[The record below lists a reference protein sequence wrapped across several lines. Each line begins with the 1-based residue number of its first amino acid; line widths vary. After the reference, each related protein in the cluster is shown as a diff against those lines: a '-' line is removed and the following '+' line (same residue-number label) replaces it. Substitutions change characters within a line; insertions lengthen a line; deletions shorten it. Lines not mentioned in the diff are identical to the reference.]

1 MQIQLYKEDFS
12 IERRD
17 RERAQS
23 EKDYLQQQ
31 LKDAQEII
39 ATLLNNKFTSSFYFI
54 QIQWN
59 SVNLVT
65 NGPKKL
71 DHNIEVT
78 ILTRISLRENVLSFL
93 WGTKKSGRGG
103 LKAGFHRI

>member
-39 ATLLNNKFTSSFYFI
+39 ATLTQEVNKVFFLIINLLLVFI
-54 QIQWN
+54 LFKY
-59 SVNLVT
+59 S
-65 NGPKKL
+65 
-71 DHNIEVT
+71 
-78 ILTRISLRENVLSFL
+78 
-93 WGTKKSGRGG
+93 GTPLIWLPMGQKN
-103 LKAGFHRI
+103 

>member
-39 ATLLNNKFTSSFYFI
+39 ATLTQEVNKLLFLIINLLLVFI
-54 QIQWN
+54 LFKYSGTPLIRSPIGQKH
-59 SVNLVT
+59 L
-65 NGPKKL
+65 
-71 DHNIEVT
+71 T
-78 ILTRISLRENVLSFL
+78 IISR
-93 WGTKKSGRGG
+93 
-103 LKAGFHRI
+103 

>member
-1 MQIQLYKEDFS
+1 MT

-39 ATLLNNKFTSSFYFI
+39 ATLTQEVNKVFFLIINLLLVFI
-54 QIQWN
+54 
-59 SVNLVT
+59 
-65 NGPKKL
+65 
-71 DHNIEVT
+71 
-78 ILTRISLRENVLSFL
+78 
-93 WGTKKSGRGG
+93 
-103 LKAGFHRI
+103 

>member
-39 ATLLNNKFTSSFYFI
+39 ATLTQEVNKVFFLIINLLLVFI
-54 QIQWN
+54 LFKYSGTPLIW
-59 SVNLVT
+59 SPM
-65 NGPKKL
+65 GPK
-71 DHNIEVT
+71 N
-78 ILTRISLRENVLSFL
+78 
-93 WGTKKSGRGG
+93 
-103 LKAGFHRI
+103 

>member
-39 ATLLNNKFTSSFYFI
+39 ATLTQEVNKVFFLVINLLLVFI
-54 QIQWN
+54 LFKYSGTPLIW
-59 SVNLVT
+59 SPM
-65 NGPKKL
+65 GPK
-71 DHNIEVT
+71 N
-78 ILTRISLRENVLSFL
+78 
-93 WGTKKSGRGG
+93 
-103 LKAGFHRI
+103 

>member
-23 EKDYLQQQ
+23 EKGYLQQQ

-39 ATLLNNKFTSSFYFI
+39 ATLTQEVNKVFFLI
-54 QIQWN
+54 I
-59 SVNLVT
+59 
-65 NGPKKL
+65 
-71 DHNIEVT
+71 
-78 ILTRISLRENVLSFL
+78 NVLLVFILFKYS
-93 WGTKKSGRGG
+93 GTPLIWSPMGQKN
-103 LKAGFHRI
+103 

>member
-17 RERAQS
+17 RQRAQS

-39 ATLLNNKFTSSFYFI
+39 ATLTQEVNKVFFLIINLLLVFI
-54 QIQWN
+54 LFKYSETQLIW
-59 SVNLVT
+59 S
-65 NGPKKL
+65 PM
-71 DHNIEVT
+71 
-78 ILTRISLRENVLSFL
+78 
-93 WGTKKSGRGG
+93 G
-103 LKAGFHRI
+103 LKN

>member
-39 ATLLNNKFTSSFYFI
+39 ATLTQEVNKVFFLIINLLLVFI
-54 QIQWN
+54 LLKY
-59 SVNLVT
+59 S
-65 NGPKKL
+65 
-71 DHNIEVT
+71 
-78 ILTRISLRENVLSFL
+78 
-93 WGTKKSGRGG
+93 GTPLIWSPMGQKN
-103 LKAGFHRI
+103 

>member
-39 ATLLNNKFTSSFYFI
+39 ATLTQEVNKLFFLIKNLLLVFI
-54 QIQWN
+54 LFKY
-59 SVNLVT
+59 S
-65 NGPKKL
+65 
-71 DHNIEVT
+71 
-78 ILTRISLRENVLSFL
+78 
-93 WGTKKSGRGG
+93 GTPLIWLPMSQKN
-103 LKAGFHRI
+103 

>member
-39 ATLLNNKFTSSFYFI
+39 ATLTQEVNKVFFLI
-54 QIQWN
+54 I
-59 SVNLVT
+59 
-65 NGPKKL
+65 
-71 DHNIEVT
+71 
-78 ILTRISLRENVLSFL
+78 NVLLVFILFKYS
-93 WGTKKSGRGG
+93 GTPLIWSPMGQKN
-103 LKAGFHRI
+103 

>member
-17 RERAQS
+17 RERAQA

-39 ATLLNNKFTSSFYFI
+39 ATLTQEVNKLFFLIKNLLLVFI
-54 QIQWN
+54 LFKY
-59 SVNLVT
+59 S
-65 NGPKKL
+65 
-71 DHNIEVT
+71 
-78 ILTRISLRENVLSFL
+78 
-93 WGTKKSGRGG
+93 GTPLIWLPMGQKN
-103 LKAGFHRI
+103 

>member
-39 ATLLNNKFTSSFYFI
+39 ATHTQEVNKVFFLIINLLLVFI
-54 QIQWN
+54 LFKY
-59 SVNLVT
+59 S
-65 NGPKKL
+65 
-71 DHNIEVT
+71 
-78 ILTRISLRENVLSFL
+78 
-93 WGTKKSGRGG
+93 GTPLIWSPMGQKN
-103 LKAGFHRI
+103 

>member
-39 ATLLNNKFTSSFYFI
+39 ATLTQEVNKVYFLI
-54 QIQWN
+54 I
-59 SVNLVT
+59 NLLLVF
-65 NGPKKL
+65 
-71 DHNIEVT
+71 
-78 ILTRISLRENVLSFL
+78 ILFKYS
-93 WGTKKSGRGG
+93 GTPLIWSPMGQKN
-103 LKAGFHRI
+103 

>member
-39 ATLLNNKFTSSFYFI
+39 ATLTQEVNKVFLIINLLLVFI
-54 QIQWN
+54 LFKY
-59 SVNLVT
+59 S
-65 NGPKKL
+65 
-71 DHNIEVT
+71 
-78 ILTRISLRENVLSFL
+78 
-93 WGTKKSGRGG
+93 GTPLIWSPMGQKN
-103 LKAGFHRI
+103 

>member
-39 ATLLNNKFTSSFYFI
+39 ATLTQEVNKLFFLIKNLLLVFI
-54 QIQWN
+54 LFKY
-59 SVNLVT
+59 S
-65 NGPKKL
+65 
-71 DHNIEVT
+71 
-78 ILTRISLRENVLSFL
+78 
-93 WGTKKSGRGG
+93 GTPLIWLPMGQKN
-103 LKAGFHRI
+103 

>member
-39 ATLLNNKFTSSFYFI
+39 ATLTQEVNKVFFLI
-54 QIQWN
+54 I
-59 SVNLVT
+59 NLLLVS
-65 NGPKKL
+65 
-71 DHNIEVT
+71 
-78 ILTRISLRENVLSFL
+78 ILFKYS
-93 WGTKKSGRGG
+93 GTPLIWSPMGQKN
-103 LKAGFHRI
+103 